1 MQQGEVSLPGLGY
14 FVRSRMSAYYDEN
27 EGSFYP
33 PYHQAQF
40 DERTISD
47 DALAEYIAAKK
58 NISIASAKYFLEKYT
73 TGLKQ
78 DALADEVPIGN
89 LGWFYTGDG
98 QLKFRPADK
107 LVNDTVFYG
116 LGAVKISKA
125 EPIETEEEDEI
136 RHPRRAWLVALML
149 IIVLGGGAFALYLY
163 RYNPAAFDQL
173 KFWEHNTA
181 VINTVK
187 PKALPKLDTPKTDTL
202 KTDSTAAKKPM
213 DTIAKTG
220 TTIEKPALPVTK
232 PAVIK
237 KNEATTVK
245 TATPDL
251 TGTRHFEAI
260 AAICRD
266 TATAN
271 KIIKKL
277 KLKGVDAKIITNG
290 SSPIMIS
297 VGSFK
302 TEKETRDFCVKVIES
317 GKVTGDVYPEEIKP
331 K

>member
-1 MQQGEVSLPGLGY
+1 MDVGFYLNELLMQQGEVSLPGLGY
-14 FVRSRMSAYYDEN
+14 FVRSRMSSYYDEN

-40 DERTISD
+40 EERATSD

-58 NISIASAKYFLEKYT
+58 NISIASAVYFLEKYAN
-73 TGLKQ
+73 GLKQ
-78 DALADEVPIGN
+78 DALQAEVPVGN

-98 QLKFRPADK
+98 QLKFKPADK
-107 LVNDTVFYG
+107 LVNDTAFYG
-116 LGAVKISKA
+116 LGAVKIGKA
-125 EPIETEEEDEI
+125 EPIEEDEDI
-136 RHPRRAWLVALML
+136 GRPRRAWLVVLML
-149 IIVLGGGAFALYLY
+149 VIIFGICTFALYLY
-163 RYNPAAFDQL
+163 SYNPAAFDQL

-181 VINTVK
+181 VVNTVK

-202 KTDSTAAKKPM
+202 KTDSAAANKPM
-213 DTIAKTG
+213 DTIAKAKTP
-220 TTIEKPALPVTK
+220 IEKPEIT
-232 PAVIK
+232 K
-237 KNEATTVK
+237 KNEVK
-245 TATPDL
+245 TAIPDL

-260 AAICRD
+260 AATCRD
-266 TATAN
+266 TTSAN

-290 SSPIMIS
+290 PSPVMIS

-302 TEKETRDFCVKVIES
+302 TEKEARDFSVKMEES
-317 GKVTGDVYPEEIKP
+317 GKVTGEVYPQEIIP